1 MCPNCSKR
9 RKLLSHPVPFTL
21 MVSAGLLVWL
31 SALFGVGAM
40 LLH

>member
-1 MCPNCSKR
+1 MCKT
-9 RKLLSHPVPFTL
+9 RKNAAFTL
-21 MVSAGLLVWL
+21 MLSAGLLGWL